1 MNEEFEFE
9 AFDEQPFSFETEEE
23 TEIPRGRRMP
33 ARGFALGNRAAAFK
47 TATFRKQPRRPRP
60 RPGIRFPPRF
70 PIRGDQTREC
80 DEQIPWVQSSLNRI
94 LNLNLPV
101 DGVMSVE
108 TRSAVR
114 SFQQGQNL
122 PITGIVGPD
131 TQQALMAATR
141 GPTGA
146 AASDAGPTSAAEPGN
161 DGGGDSNSQSSP
173 ADESFEFYP
182 EFGSRQ
188 YLADELFE
196 ADRESAFG
204 RDGFGFE
211 MNAQEWEVDGSRNS
225 AGYIKWVQQ
234 ALNKI
239 LGLGLAVDGISGP
252 QTRSAIRS
260 FQQRK
265 GLVVDGIVGPK
276 TEAALI
282 AAGAGPPTGT
292 SGTTVPAGTC
302 PPKLTFVD
310 CPVPGAA
317 PTEVLDHFAFN
328 DARLNRPRHTP
339 QIINVARKII
349 SSQSSRQ
356 PIRSLLIAGHTDPA
370 GSDDFNFDLA
380 RRRAEGVA
388 RELCTTIERMRP
400 GLARQVK
407 FNLTSCG
414 ERQQKAAPE
423 FSRRVEVFLPQT
435 APPRPRPPRPRPP
448 RPRPPRPAPP
458 PTPPTPRVP
467 PDLELLI
474 RLVRE
479 LLRSFIPI
487 LGVAGVRLP
496 TTARFLTAAEQAEAT
511 TVFGASLDFSKILIA
526 DGTGF
531 QDRPFTVA
539 VPVSGSFFVVMLLGD
554 LNPWHTRPRSH
565 TLIHELTHAWQSQHA
580 GDPTAFMKNSVRC
593 QAGALADL
601 PIAKAAAG
609 AAASAAAVGRGVFDP
624 IALARIAAA
633 AAAAED
639 VSAYAYIPGRPFT
652 GYAAEQIAQQVEDG
666 HSGAGRPTPGVL
678 TTIRS
683 VSANVRSPA
692 NEASLGVTSFH
703 RKSTSGVVFH

>member
-1 MNEEFEFE
+1 LN
-9 AFDEQPFSFETEEE
+9 
-23 TEIPRGRRMP
+23 
-33 ARGFALGNRAAAFK
+33 
-47 TATFRKQPRRPRP
+47 
-60 RPGIRFPPRF
+60 
-70 PIRGDQTREC
+70 
-80 DEQIPWVQSSLNRI
+80 QILK
-94 LNLNLPV
+94 LNLPV

-114 SFQQGQNL
+114 SFQKRQSL
-122 PITGIVGPD
+122 PVTGIVGPD
-131 TQQALMAATR
+131 TEQALLAATR
-141 GPTGA
+141 GPAGATGGDTA
-146 AASDAGPTSAAEPGN
+146 AGADSAAGPVGVE
-161 DGGGDSNSQSSP
+161 GGDPGGRSQS
-173 ADESFEFYP
+173 ADDASEFYP
-182 EFGSRQ
+182 GFGEYYPEFEFLPG
-188 YLADELFE
+188 E
-196 ADRESAFG
+196 DRESAFG

-211 MNAQEWEVDGSRNS
+211 MSGQEWEVGSNRNS

-239 LGLGLAVDGISGP
+239 LGLSLAVDGISGT

-265 GLVVDGIVGPK
+265 GLAVDGIVGSK

-282 AAGAGPPTGT
+282 AAGAGSPTGI
-292 SGTTVPAGTC
+292 SGAVVSTGGAC

-310 CPVPGAA
+310 CPVPDAA

-339 QIINVARKII
+339 QIINVARRII
-349 SSQSSRQ
+349 ARQSSSQ
-356 PIRSLLIAGHTDPA
+356 PIRSLLIAGHTDPV

-380 RRRAEGVA
+380 RRRAEEVT
-388 RELCTTIERMRP
+388 RELCTTLERMRP
-400 GLARQVK
+400 GVARGLR
-407 FNLTSCG
+407 FELTACG
-414 ERQQKAAPE
+414 ERQQKARPE
-423 FSRRVEVFLPQT
+423 LSRRVEVFLPKS
-435 APPRPRPPRPRPP
+435 APPRPRPRPRPTPQP
-448 RPRPPRPAPP
+448 RPTPPP

-487 LGVAGVRLP
+487 LGVTGVKLP
-496 TTARFLTAAEQAEAT
+496 TAARFLTAPEQAEAT

-539 VPVSGSFFVVMLLGD
+539 VPASGSFFVVMLLGD

-609 AAASAAAVGRGVFDP
+609 VAASEAAVRRGVFDP

-639 VSAYAYIPGRPFT
+639 VSAYAYIPGRPF
-652 GYAAEQIAQQVEDG
+652 GEYAAEQIAQQVEDG
-666 HSGAGRPTPGVL
+666 HRGVGSPTPGIL
-678 TTIRS
+678 TAIRS
-683 VSANVRSPA
+683 VRANGRDLT
-692 NEASLGVTSFH
+692 NEASLQVTSFH
-703 RKSTSGVVFH
+703 RKSTPRVVFH